1 MILQI
6 NFVCNVSVPCGLV
19 DHQREATFTS
29 FRNFFFSLQEFIFFH
44 SVWMYVGLL
53 FNIHSSAVLHTLSHS
68 HIISFYSL
76 ISVIK

>member
-1 MILQI
+1 MFLFHVALLIIKGKLHSRLLEI
-6 NFVCNVSVPCGLV
+6 
-19 DHQREATFTS
+19 
-29 FRNFFFSLQEFIFFH
+29 FFSSLQEFIFFH